1 MEAKN
6 RESLVCISAAE
17 GHATGNGYDFEEVL
31 KRADENMYEAK
42 QKRKKE
48 MEV

>member
-17 GHATGNGYDFEEVL
+17 GHATGTGYDFEEVL

-42 QKRKKE
+42 QKSKKE